1 MASEELNA
9 AIELMRS
16 QKGPADQEVSLEQ
29 MRDGMEQMQGQ
40 TELRGDVEIEP
51 LTVAGVAAE
60 WIRTPGSSDRVVV
73 YFHGGGYV
81 MGSLNTHREL
91 CSRISRS
98 CKASVLNVDYR
109 LAPENPYPAAVEDGV
124 ASYRWLLEQDTDPA
138 KILMGGDSAGGG
150 LTLATLIKLKRDGI
164 PLPAAG
170 LLLSPWTDLAVTGE
184 SLASR
189 AELDPMIDRKGI
201 TSLAQVYCG
210 DQDSR
215 DPLISPLYGDLTGL
229 PPLLIQVGGAEVLY
243 DDAARLAAKAE
254 SEGVSVDLQEWEE
267 AFHVFQ
273 AVSTLPEAAEALARM
288 GVFADSV
295 MGPG

>member
-1 MASEELNA
+1 MASDELKA
-9 AIELMRS
+9 TIELMRS

-29 MRDGMEQMQGQ
+29 MRAGMEQMQGQ
-40 TELRGDVEIEP
+40 TELPGDVEVEP
-51 LTVAGVAAE
+51 LTVSGVAAE
-60 WIRTPGSSDRVVV
+60 WIRTPDSSDRVLI

-98 CKASVLNVDYR
+98 CKAKVLNVDYR
-109 LAPENPYPAAVEDGV
+109 LAPENPYPAAVDDGV

-150 LTLATLIKLKRDGI
+150 LTLATLIKLKREGI

-184 SLASR
+184 SLLSR
-189 AELDPMIDRKGI
+189 AELDPMVDREGI
-201 TSLAQVYCG
+201 TRLAEVYCG
-210 DQDSR
+210 DQDSK

-229 PPLLIQVGGAEVLY
+229 PPLLIQVGGAEVLH
-243 DDAARLAAKAE
+243 DDATRLAEKAE
-254 SEGVSVDLQEWEE
+254 KEGVSVDLQEWED

-273 AVSTLPEAAEALARM
+273 AVSILPEAAEALVKM
-288 GVFADSV
+288 GAFADSV
-295 MGPG
+295 TGPA